1 MKRPLIDQDLEEA
14 IQLFA
19 NKHFNGNFT
28 KAVNYLVKECIKIK
42 DSPDST
48 TLSHFGDEEL

>member
-1 MKRPLIDQDLEEA
+1 MKRPLIDSDLEDA

-28 KAVNYLVKECIKIK
+28 KAVNYLVRDNLKIK
-42 DSPDST
+42 EGDDVLT
-48 TLSHFGDEEL
+48 DFGDEE